1 MPTNLHPP
9 DLDERLRAA
18 VRHFWSTRDTQAKKK
33 GKKKDQGTRGSVT
46 GGAQMDGFI
55 EIVGDLL
62 LDAGL
67 PEASL
72 FVGSKLEIPGYF
84 RPEKRW
90 DLLVVHKGILVAAV
104 EFKSQTGSFGNNSN
118 NRIEEA
124 IGNAADA
131 RTAFREG
138 AFKPSPRPWTGF
150 FVLLEDAEKSTRPV
164 RVKEPH
170 FPVFEDLRN
179 LSYAGR
185 YDQLC
190 LRLVRE
196 GLYDSTALLL
206 APAQRPGDYRE
217 PNQELAFRALAASIV
232 GRVSATLSLEQ

>member
-1 MPTNLHPP
+1 M
-9 DLDERLRAA
+9 
-18 VRHFWSTRDTQAKKK
+18 TRDKQARKK
-33 GKKKDQGTRGSVT
+33 GKKKDQGRRGSVT
-46 GGAQMDGFI
+46 GGAQMNGFI
-55 EIVGDLL
+55 DIVAELL

-72 FVGSKLEIPGYF
+72 FVKSRLEIPGYF

-90 DLLVVHKGILVAAV
+90 DLLVVHRGILVAAL

-124 IGNAADA
+124 IGIGADA

-170 FPVFEDLRN
+170 FTVFEELRSI
-179 LSYAGR
+179 SYAGR
-185 YDQLC
+185 YEHLC

-196 GLYDSTALLL
+196 GLYDSAAVLL
-206 APAQRPGDYRE
+206 ATPQRPGDYRE
-217 PNQELAFRALAASIV
+217 PNQEVAFRALAASIV
-232 GRVSATLSLEQ
+232 GRVSATLSLER